1 MSEGSAMSATRV
13 VSGYRESV
21 GSWLSRVVMFVF
33 GIIEL
38 LILVRFVLLLVGA
51 NVQSGFVQW
60 IHQTA
65 GIFMA
70 PFIAILGT
78 QTIDGAVF
86 EWAALIA
93 IAVYAIIAWLIVA
106 AIDALTPGRGPDVVE
121 TVADEPVV
129 RRRFNWWRRS

>member
-1 MSEGSAMSATRV
+1 MSPTRV
-13 VSGYRESV
+13 VSGYRESA

-33 GIIEL
+33 GVIEL
-38 LILVRFVLLLVGA
+38 LIFARFFLLLVGA

-60 IHQTA
+60 IHQMA

-78 QTIDGAVF
+78 QTINGAVF
-86 EWAALIA
+86 EWAALVA
-93 IAVYAIIAWLIVA
+93 IAVYAIVAWLIVT
-106 AIDALTPGRGPDVVE
+106 AIGVLTPKRGPDTLE

-129 RRRFNWWRRS
+129 RRRRFNWWRRS

>member
-1 MSEGSAMSATRV
+1 MSSSRV
-13 VSGYRESV
+13 VSGYRESA

-33 GIIEL
+33 GVIEL

-60 IHQTA
+60 IHQMA

-70 PFIAILGT
+70 PFVAILGT
-78 QTIDGAVF
+78 QTVNGAVF
-86 EWAALIA
+86 EWAALVA
-93 IAVYAIIAWLIVA
+93 IAVYAIAAWLIVA
-106 AIDALTPGRGPDVVE
+106 AIGALTPHRRPDMVE

-129 RRRFNWWRRS
+129 RRRRFNWWRRA

>member
-1 MSEGSAMSATRV
+1 MSETRIYSGS
-13 VSGYRESV
+13 RESA

-33 GIIEL
+33 GVVEL
-38 LILVRFVLLLVGA
+38 LILVRFFLLLVGA
-51 NVQSGFVQW
+51 NTQTGFVQW